1 MRLLLVLIVCAGC
14 SGTAQTQP
22 PVVVTGMSGS
32 VGTCEDGQPGADPFD
47 RAMARA
53 RCDHPDMLV
62 HPRCYT
68 LARAPAR
75 GQARLFA
82 LTVSTPVERC
92 DVGGTTSTQIASYC
106 VRKDGTT
113 SLVDSAASCRE

>member
-1 MRLLLVLIVCAGC
+1 MLRGVFFLIGFAGC
-14 SGTAQTQP
+14 SGSAQTQP
-22 PVVVTGMSGS
+22 PVVVTGMTG
-32 VGTCEDGQPGADPFD
+32 GTCDDNLPGNDPFD

-68 LARAPAR
+68 LARAPAA
-75 GQARLFA
+75 GQARVYA
-82 LTVSTPVERC
+82 LTLSTPVDRC
-92 DVGGTTSTQIASYC
+92 DTGGTTNAQIASYC

-113 SLVDSAASCRE
+113 SLVDSPASCRE